1 MRGMLVKFVK
11 KHRRLYN
18 LAKKVNRRLNRLSP
32 KKIYSVDR

>member
-18 LAKKVNRRLNRLSP
+18 LAKKVNRRLNKAR
-32 KKIYSVDR
+32 